1 MLKLGIKMK
10 FVGNINVQYLYFQK
24 ILNIEKEKY
33 NMYRILYHTINSR
46 LKGEKI

>member
-1 MLKLGIKMK
+1 MLKSGIKME
-10 FVGNINVQYLYFQK
+10 FMGNIKVQHMYFQK

-46 LKGEKI
+46 LKGEKL